1 LTADRAPLVA
11 RCAAF
16 IAGRATLTD
25 ERKRST
31 ADRAPFVVLC
41 APVIADHATL
51 ADERKPWT
59 AECARSIDARKTFA
73 G

>member
-1 LTADRAPLVA
+1 MT
-11 RCAAF
+11 
-16 IAGRATLTD
+16 GRELD
-25 ERKRST
+25 
-31 ADRAPFVVLC
+31 ADRAPFVVRC
-41 APVIADHATL
+41 ALLIADRATL